1 MLGGDPMFSMQQFT
15 GEAIEPQKRKKKLQ
29 KLKRLFLIDGIVL
42 NVDAPDTT
50 AHLL

>member
-15 GEAIEPQKRKKKLQ
+15 GEAIEPQKEKKETTEV
-29 KLKRLFLIDGIVL
+29 KRLFLIDGIVL